1 MEMLEITIKAHH
13 CFRIIIRRLGPGLAQ
28 LVRFTFLSVRII
40 WLLIVTTSDVE
51 SSRIGAEGA
60 KVGGGVDDE
69 EAVDQVEVEAG
80 VRPRIPPTWSSIG
93 VTIIMIIIIVM
104 IMMMTISITEMIL
117 DENLSRAP
125 VSPASCPV
133 LRPLVQV
140 ITSSP
145 PFIFNFK
152 LILGI
157 SCWFFTQH
165 QAVSLS
171 RPLFPLISFPR
182 PE

>member
-1 MEMLEITIKAHH
+1 M
-13 CFRIIIRRLGPGLAQ
+13 
-28 LVRFTFLSVRII
+28 
-40 WLLIVTTSDVE
+40 TTSDVQT
-51 SSRIGAEGA
+51 SRIGADGA

-69 EAVDQVEVEAG
+69 EAVDQVEEEAG

-165 QAVSLS
+165 QAVSLF
-171 RPLFPLISFPR
+171 RPLSPPISFHP
-182 PE
+182 PEKYQI